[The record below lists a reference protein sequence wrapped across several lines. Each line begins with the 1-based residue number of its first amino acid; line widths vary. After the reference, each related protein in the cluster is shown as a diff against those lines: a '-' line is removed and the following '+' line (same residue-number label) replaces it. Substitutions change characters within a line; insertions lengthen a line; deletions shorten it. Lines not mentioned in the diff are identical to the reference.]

1 MEDKQ
6 QQQQQQQQDDMA
18 VQPRRG
24 SRLVESPLTKETRIN
39 MTQTKMNHHHPIE
52 ECSLHN
58 KIDLLL
64 YLNNLQ
70 VLFHM
75 VSPFFSNIVWIIFG
89 LFQRL
94 IQWLQKKI
102 WRK

>member
-6 QQQQQQQQDDMA
+6 QQQQEEEEEEDVA

-24 SRLVESPLTKETRIN
+24 SRLVESPFLTKKARIN
-39 MTQTKMNHHHPIE
+39 MTQTNMNHHHHPIE
-52 ECSLHN
+52 EYFLHN
-58 KIDLLL
+58 EIDLLL

-89 LFQRL
+89 LFQSL
-94 IQWLQKKI
+94 IQWLQKK
-102 WRK
+102 